1 MKRIE
6 RQKPLSSEELRA
18 LALAYVGR
26 YATSTGKLTAYLAR
40 KVRERG
46 WAGGNAAVAEI
57 DAVVARMAELR
68 YVDDQSYADMKA
80 ASLTRRG
87 YGPRRVR
94 QALTAA
100 GIGADMA
107 DTALTPVAE
116 AAETLALDFAR
127 RKRLGP
133 FSQQPQD
140 PKHKARAFAMMLR
153 AGHEYAA
160 VRRILDLEAD
170 FVHNSLD
177 RSDV

>member
-26 YATSTGKLTAYLAR
+26 YATSTGKLASYLAR

-46 WAGGNAAVAEI
+46 WEGNMAADEI
-57 DAVVARMAELR
+57 AAIVARMAELR
-68 YVDDQSYADMKA
+68 YVDDQSFAEMKA
-80 ASLTRRG
+80 ASLARRG

-94 QALTAA
+94 QALAAA
-100 GIGADMA
+100 GIGDDMA
-107 DTALTPVAE
+107 ATALAPVTDAAE
-116 AAETLALDFAR
+116 ALALDYAR
-127 RKRLGP
+127 RKRIGP
-133 FSQQPQD
+133 FSHQPGD

-170 FVHNSLD
+170 LVNNSLD